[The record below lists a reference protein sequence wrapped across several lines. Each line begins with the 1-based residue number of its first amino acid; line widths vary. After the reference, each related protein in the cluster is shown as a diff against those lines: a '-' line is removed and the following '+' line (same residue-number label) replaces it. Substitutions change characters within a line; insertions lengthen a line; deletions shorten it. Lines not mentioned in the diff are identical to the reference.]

1 MYLATPGVLRPARL
15 SVCLSARANNT
26 TSLTHVGHDRSSLVL
41 WRRCDTLCTSGPQW
55 LKWKIS
61 GAGTPFSATFT
72 FFIMYTQEVYRGD
85 RTACTVEGLDF
96 DTEYRARVKS
106 ANRVGCSSYS
116 GIVRVHTARGTTSN
130 AVAAYRTV
138 REPIAHLRFSNSIRY
153 DTRYY
158 FYVSSDA
165 DMSQLNLPHGT
176 DNQKV

>member
-1 MYLATPGVLRPARL
+1 LYLATPGETEHCGKHVCL

-41 WRRCDTLCTSGPQW
+41 WRRCDTLYTSGPQW

-116 GIVRVHTARGTTSN
+116 SIVRVHTAQGTTSK

-138 REPIAHLRFSNSIRY
+138 RERTCSVVIAY
-153 DTRYY
+153 DTIRDTI
-158 FYVSSDA
+158 F
-165 DMSQLNLPHGT
+165 T
-176 DNQKV
+176 